1 MFSTAVA
8 DPREEHRDPGLS
20 SVFFLKNKDSTHNGQ
35 TCMECKLDDLPH
47 GHVWPLP
54 IGQYCQSS
62 VIFGSEK
69 DHIDKY
75 R

>member
-8 DPREEHRDPGLS
+8 DPREEHRGPVLS
-20 SVFFLKNKDSTHNGQ
+20 SVFFLKDKIPHTMD
-35 TCMECKLDDLPH
+35 KLAWNVNLMIYLMDM
-47 GHVWPLP
+47 WPLP

-62 VIFGSEK
+62 VIFCSEK
-69 DHIDKY
+69 DQIDKY